1 MPVSRE
7 RVALP
12 HRWVSIDP
20 GDRHVGFSTWLQ
32 DACLASVELTP
43 DQSIKTL
50 EELMDRGTLDHIVYE
65 KFALYAWNEK
75 SMAGNEFVTSQLI
88 GVYKYLASRHDVSI
102 SGQFA
107 SQHKRIYRMGWFKDM
122 TPKDKRTLPW
132 WGHGEHSK
140 DSWVIGQ
147 WFKRERGWEL
157 G

>member
-1 MPVSRE
+1 MPE

-20 GDRHVGFSTWLQ
+20 GDRHVGFATWLE
-32 DACLASVELTP
+32 DKCLAAVELNP
-43 DQSIKTL
+43 DQCVKTL
-50 EELMDRGTLDHIVYE
+50 EELMDRGTLDHLVYE

-75 SMAGNEFVTSQLI
+75 SMAGNEFITSQLI
-88 GVYKYLASRHDVSI
+88 GVFKYLASRGGVPI

-107 SQHKRIYRMGWFKDM
+107 SQHKRIYRMGWFKDK
-122 TPKDKRTLPW
+122 TLKEKRELPF
-132 WGHGEHSK
+132 WGHGDHAK
-140 DSWVIGQ
+140 DAWVIGQ